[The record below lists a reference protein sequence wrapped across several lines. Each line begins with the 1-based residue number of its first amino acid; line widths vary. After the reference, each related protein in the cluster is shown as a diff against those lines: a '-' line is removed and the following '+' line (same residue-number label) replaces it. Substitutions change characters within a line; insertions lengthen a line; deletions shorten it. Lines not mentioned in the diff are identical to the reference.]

1 MSEELDIRKSFDNS
15 KDITDSVRD
24 LFGPSKMWFN
34 SANGIS
40 IANQILSTAR
50 VFDEKH
56 GPIFNYSLTAPM
68 QCGKTQAINT
78 AIAHIFKTRKQ
89 NINLVYYIS
98 NANNGLQEKTVDE
111 IAKFWLELQEYDN
124 SWEIYDN
131 GDGRI
136 DVVYK
141 EQWKLE
147 IKVIH
152 NGNAKRI
159 KNSIAD
165 EIKANKEQAI
175 QIIIYDEADQAY
187 GKESQRDR
195 FSQRILGRE
204 HAYDKESFYKRQ
216 LLNLL
221 EISISATDFA
231 NKLDFE
237 NTKIKEYTN
246 FLDFEVHPYYY
257 GLDRIDN
264 EGFYK
269 ESWALI
275 EKSKFVQEKVDK
287 FIADIVN
294 PFLDATQQEQ
304 NTRPLGIM
312 RVKRGNK
319 NKSRFV
325 DALKISSSLNTELAI
340 ANNIQEFN
348 ILMHDDKTKLIL
360 LAYNGK
366 DFSRSDIEQ
375 IIQTFKKAKKP
386 AFRNKFSNF
395 IKLEKKVIITVDG
408 VMKAGDDLIGK
419 SLELVAFWWERSLSD
434 SSSFEAPLQSLGRV
448 CKISYNTGLLPPM
461 VYGDLRLPNIID
473 QYRTGEKT
481 ALQIP
486 NRNIGK
492 VKDNRNNTNSF
503 VLYYDSEDAGE
514 AKSRIEKL
522 AAFFNQNVPNLFN
535 LSGKPRFYYGDNWPD
550 EHKVWRG
557 KSFEHKQ
564 KYQDN
569 VSTTVNTICD
579 GKSIVLKNKSFPP
592 QLRDKGF
599 GALHKNKANT
609 RLYANKVGNI
619 YRCVYVSTFLETE
632 VDICESFEKWSKRS
646 PNSTVYVKAKPRQY
660 KPKRPTMANKQVS

>member
-1 MSEELDIRKSFDNS
+1 MSEELDIRKNFDNS

-111 IAKFWLELQEYDN
+111 IAKFWFELQKYDN

-187 GKESQRDR
+187 AKESQRDR

-237 NTKIKEYTN
+237 NTKIKEYTK

-287 FIADIVN
+287 FITDIVN
-294 PFLDATQQEQ
+294 PFLNATHQEQ

-319 NKSRFV
+319 NKSRLV
-325 DALKISSSLNTELAI
+325 DALKISSSLNTELAT
-340 ANNIQEFN
+340 ASNIQELN

-360 LAYNGK
+360 IAYNGK

-386 AFRNKFSNF
+386 AFRNKFYNF
-395 IKLEKKVIITVDG
+395 NKLDKKVIITVDG

-419 SLELVAFWWERSLSD
+419 SLEFVAFWWERSLSEK
-434 SSSFEAPLQSLGRV
+434 STFEAPLQSLGRV
-448 CKISYNTGLLPPM
+448 CRISYNSGLLPPM

-481 ALQIP
+481 ALRQ
-486 NRNIGK
+486 R
-492 VKDNRNNTNSF
+492 R
-503 VLYYDSEDAGE
+503 
-514 AKSRIEKL
+514 
-522 AAFFNQNVPNLFN
+522 Q
-535 LSGKPRFYYGDNWPD
+535 
-550 EHKVWRG
+550 
-557 KSFEHKQ
+557 
-564 KYQDN
+564 
-569 VSTTVNTICD
+569 
-579 GKSIVLKNKSFPP
+579 
-592 QLRDKGF
+592 
-599 GALHKNKANT
+599 
-609 RLYANKVGNI
+609 
-619 YRCVYVSTFLETE
+619 STFLWRRPHGQNRA
-632 VDICESFEKWSKRS
+632 SS
-646 PNSTVYVKAKPRQY
+646 
-660 KPKRPTMANKQVS
+660 PKRPKSASRPEGFRPVW